1 MSALQS
7 YRWLV
12 RTVGPW
18 YVIVAFLGRVPLA
31 MSQMGTL
38 LLVSHESGSYGLAGG
53 AAGALAVANAL
64 GAPVFGGLAD
74 RVGQRP
80 VVLGQSLVG
89 AAGLVALVAVVKSDA
104 SGLAVLTVS
113 ALAGLAIPQ
122 IGPLARVRWSP
133 VLADAPD
140 RRRLL
145 DAAFSYEGAADELS
159 FVLGP
164 ATVGLLAVVV
174 DPAEALLLAGVVL
187 ALFGSGFALHPT
199 AELTR
204 PDASAPV
211 STGRVITAMLATL
224 AVAQLL
230 IGMLFGATQ
239 TGSTV
244 LATDAGQPG
253 LAGVIHATLG
263 IGSAIAGLAVAALP
277 ERIGYPKRLVVAA
290 AALVVLSTPL
300 LFVQTIGQLIAV
312 IALLGF
318 AVAPYMISTFASA
331 GQIVAP
337 DRVGTA
343 MTLLAGATGVGYA
356 LGSSIA
362 GRLADGVAGLAPAG
376 GHTPAFAVTVTAT
389 VLALLVTTALLRY
402 PSRVNSGP
410 PTS

>member
-7 YRWLV
+7 YRLLV
-12 RTVGPW
+12 RTVGPV
-18 YVIVAFLGRVPLA
+18 YVVIAFLGRVPLA

-38 LLVSHESGSYGLAGG
+38 LLVSDATGSYAVAGG

-64 GAPVFGGLAD
+64 GAPVFGSLAD
-74 RVGQRP
+74 RTGQRP
-80 VVLGQSLVG
+80 VVLGQSIAG
-89 AAGLVALVAVVKSDA
+89 GAGLVLLVLVTHSGASSPVVIA
-104 SGLAVLTVS
+104 TS

-122 IGPLARVRWSP
+122 IGPLARVRWGP
-133 VLADAPD
+133 VLVGTRD
-140 RRRLL
+140 RRTLL

-164 ATVGLLAVVV
+164 ATVGLLAVLV
-174 DPAEALLLAGVVL
+174 DPSEALLLAAVVL
-187 ALFGSGFALHPT
+187 ALFGSAFALHPT
-199 AELTR
+199 AALTR
-204 PDASAPV
+204 PDPSAV
-211 STGRVITAMLATL
+211 ASTGRLLTGVLLTL
-224 AVAQLL
+224 AAAQLL

-244 LATDAGQPG
+244 LATAEGQPG

-277 ERIGYPKRLVVAA
+277 ERIGYPQRLVVAA
-290 AALVVLSTPL
+290 TGLVVLSAPL
-300 LFVQTIGQLIAV
+300 LLVETIGQLVAV

-318 AVAPYMISTFASA
+318 AVAPFMISTFATA

-356 LGSSIA
+356 LGSSLA
-362 GRLADGVAGLAPAG
+362 GRLADGVPGIAPDG
-376 GHTPAFAVTVTAT
+376 GHTPAFAVTFSAT
-389 VLALLVTTALLRY
+389 VLALAVSLILLARTRK
-402 PSRVNSGP
+402 P
-410 PTS
+410 

>member
-7 YRWLV
+7 YRLLV
-12 RTVGPW
+12 RTVGPV
-18 YVIVAFLGRVPLA
+18 YVVIAFLGRVPLA

-38 LLVSHESGSYGLAGG
+38 LLVSDATGSYAVAGG

-64 GAPVFGGLAD
+64 GAPVFGSLAD
-74 RVGQRP
+74 RTGQRP
-80 VVLGQSLVG
+80 VVLGQSIAG
-89 AAGLVALVAVVKSDA
+89 GGGLVLLVLVTHSGASSPVVIA
-104 SGLAVLTVS
+104 TS

-122 IGPLARVRWSP
+122 IGPLARVRWGP
-133 VLADAPD
+133 VLAGTRD
-140 RRRLL
+140 RRTLL

-164 ATVGLLAVVV
+164 ATVGLLAVLV
-174 DPAEALLLAGVVL
+174 DPSEALLLAAVVL
-187 ALFGSGFALHPT
+187 ALFGSAFALHPT
-199 AELTR
+199 AALTR
-204 PDASAPV
+204 PDPSAV
-211 STGRVITAMLATL
+211 ASTGRLLTGVLLTL
-224 AVAQLL
+224 AAAQLL

-244 LATDAGQPG
+244 LATAEGQPG

-277 ERIGYPKRLVVAA
+277 ERIGYPQRLVVAA
-290 AALVVLSTPL
+290 TGLVVLSAPL
-300 LFVQTIGQLIAV
+300 LLVETIGQLVAV

-318 AVAPYMISTFASA
+318 AVAPFMISTFATA

-356 LGSSIA
+356 LGSSLA
-362 GRLADGVAGLAPAG
+362 GRLADGVPGIAPDG
-376 GHTPAFAVTVTAT
+376 GHTPAFAVTFSAT
-389 VLALLVTTALLRY
+389 VLALAVSLILLARTRK
-402 PSRVNSGP
+402 P
-410 PTS
+410 

>member
-7 YRWLV
+7 YRLLV
-12 RTVGPW
+12 RTVGPV
-18 YVIVAFLGRVPLA
+18 YVVVAFLGRVPLA

-38 LLVSHESGSYGLAGG
+38 LLVSDATGSYAVAGG
-53 AAGALAVANAL
+53 AAGALAVANAV
-64 GAPVFGGLAD
+64 GAPVFGSLAD
-74 RVGQRP
+74 RTGQRP
-80 VVLGQSLVG
+80 VVLGQSLAG
-89 AAGLVALVAVVKSDA
+89 GAGLVLLVLVTHSGA
-104 SGLAVLTVS
+104 SSPLVIATS

-122 IGPLARVRWSP
+122 IGPLARVRWGP
-133 VLADAPD
+133 VLAGTRD

-164 ATVGLLAVVV
+164 ATVGLLAVLV
-174 DPAEALLLAGVVL
+174 DPSEALLLAAVVL
-187 ALFGSGFALHPT
+187 ALFGSAFALHPT
-199 AELTR
+199 AALTR
-204 PDASAPV
+204 PDPSAV
-211 STGRVITAMLATL
+211 ASTGRLLTGMLLTL
-224 AVAQLL
+224 AAAQLL

-244 LATDAGQPG
+244 LATAEGQAG

-277 ERIGYPKRLVVAA
+277 ERIGYPQRLVVAA
-290 AALVVLSTPL
+290 SGLVVLSAPL
-300 LFVQTIGQLIAV
+300 LLVETVGQLVAV

-318 AVAPYMISTFASA
+318 AVAPFMISTFATA

-362 GRLADGVAGLAPAG
+362 GRLADGVPGIAPDG
-376 GHTPAFAVTVTAT
+376 GHTPAFAVTFTAT
-389 VLALLVTTALLRY
+389 VLALAVALTLLAR
-402 PSRVNSGP
+402 SRKP
-410 PTS
+410 

>member
-7 YRWLV
+7 YRLLV
-12 RTVGPW
+12 RTVGPV
-18 YVIVAFLGRVPLA
+18 YVVVAFLGRVPLA

-38 LLVSHESGSYGLAGG
+38 LLVSDATGSYAVAGG
-53 AAGALAVANAL
+53 AAGALAVANAV
-64 GAPVFGGLAD
+64 GAPVFGSLAD
-74 RVGQRP
+74 RTGQRP
-80 VVLGQSLVG
+80 VVLGQSLAG
-89 AAGLVALVAVVKSDA
+89 GAGLVLLVVVTHSGASSAVVIA
-104 SGLAVLTVS
+104 TS

-122 IGPLARVRWSP
+122 IGPLARVRWGP
-133 VLADAPD
+133 VLAGTRD
-140 RRRLL
+140 RRTLL

-164 ATVGLLAVVV
+164 ATVGLLAVLV
-174 DPAEALLLAGVVL
+174 DPSEALLLAAVVL
-187 ALFGSGFALHPT
+187 ALFGSAFALHPT
-199 AELTR
+199 AALTR
-204 PDASAPV
+204 PDPSAV
-211 STGRVITAMLATL
+211 ASTGRLLTGMLLTL
-224 AVAQLL
+224 AAAQLL

-244 LATDAGQPG
+244 LATAEGQAG

-277 ERIGYPKRLVVAA
+277 ERIGYPQRLVVAA
-290 AALVVLSTPL
+290 SGLVVLSAPL
-300 LFVQTIGQLIAV
+300 LLVETVGQLVAV

-318 AVAPYMISTFASA
+318 AVAPFMISTFATA

-362 GRLADGVAGLAPAG
+362 GRLADGVPGIAPDG
-376 GHTPAFAVTVTAT
+376 GHTPAFAVTFTAT
-389 VLALLVTTALLRY
+389 VLALAVALTLLAR
-402 PSRVNSGP
+402 SRKP
-410 PTS
+410 

>member
-7 YRWLV
+7 YRLLV
-12 RTVGPW
+12 RTVGPV
-18 YVIVAFLGRVPLA
+18 YVVVAFLGRVPLA

-38 LLVSHESGSYGLAGG
+38 LLVSDTTGSYAVAGG
-53 AAGALAVANAL
+53 AAGALAVANAV
-64 GAPVFGGLAD
+64 GAPVFGSLAD
-74 RVGQRP
+74 RTGQRP
-80 VVLGQSLVG
+80 VVLGQSLAAG
-89 AAGLVALVAVVKSDA
+89 AGLVLLVVVTHSGA
-104 SGLAVLTVS
+104 SSPLVIATS

-122 IGPLARVRWSP
+122 IGPLARVRWGP
-133 VLADAPD
+133 VLAGTRD
-140 RRRLL
+140 RRTLL

-164 ATVGLLAVVV
+164 ATVGLLAVLV
-174 DPAEALLLAGVVL
+174 DPAEALLLAAAVL
-187 ALFGSGFALHPT
+187 ALFGSAFALHPT
-199 AELTR
+199 AALTR
-204 PDASAPV
+204 PDPGAVA
-211 STGRVITAMLATL
+211 STGRLLTGMLLTL
-224 AVAQLL
+224 AAAQLL

-244 LATDAGQPG
+244 LATAEGQAG

-277 ERIGYPKRLVVAA
+277 ERIGYPQRLVVAA
-290 AALVVLSTPL
+290 SGLVVLSAPL
-300 LFVQTIGQLIAV
+300 LLVETVGQLVAV

-318 AVAPYMISTFASA
+318 AVAPFMISTFATA

-362 GRLADGVAGLAPAG
+362 GRLADGVPGIAPDG
-376 GHTPAFAVTVTAT
+376 GHTPAFAVTFTAT
-389 VLALLVTTALLRY
+389 VLALAVALTLLAR
-402 PSRVNSGP
+402 SRKP
-410 PTS
+410 

>member
-7 YRWLV
+7 YRLLV
-12 RTVGPW
+12 RTVGPV
-18 YVIVAFLGRVPLA
+18 YVVVAFLGRVPLA

-38 LLVSHESGSYGLAGG
+38 LLVSDTTGSYAVAGG
-53 AAGALAVANAL
+53 AAGALAVANAV
-64 GAPVFGGLAD
+64 GAPVFGSLAD
-74 RVGQRP
+74 RTGQRP
-80 VVLGQSLVG
+80 VVLGQSLAAG
-89 AAGLVALVAVVKSDA
+89 AGLVLLVAVTHSGA
-104 SGLAVLTVS
+104 SAPVVIATS

-122 IGPLARVRWSP
+122 IGPLARVRWGP
-133 VLADAPD
+133 VLAGTRD
-140 RRRLL
+140 RRILL

-164 ATVGLLAVVV
+164 ATVGLLAVLV
-174 DPAEALLLAGVVL
+174 DPSEALLLAAVVL
-187 ALFGSGFALHPT
+187 ALFGSAFALHPT
-199 AELTR
+199 AALTR
-204 PDASAPV
+204 PDPTAVA
-211 STGRVITAMLATL
+211 STGRLLTGMLLTL
-224 AVAQLL
+224 AAAQLL

-244 LATDAGQPG
+244 LATAEGQAG

-277 ERIGYPKRLVVAA
+277 ERIGYPQRLVVAA
-290 AALVVLSTPL
+290 AGLVVLSAPL
-300 LFVQTIGQLIAV
+300 LLVETVGQLVAV

-318 AVAPYMISTFASA
+318 AVAPFMISTFATA

-362 GRLADGVAGLAPAG
+362 GRLADGVPGVAPDG
-376 GHTPAFAVTVTAT
+376 GHTPAFAVTFSAT
-389 VLALLVTTALLRY
+389 VLALAVALTLQAR
-402 PSRVNSGP
+402 SRKA
-410 PTS
+410 